1 MARTI
6 DSSIVTVRRVTK
18 EKPLPLARFE
28 LKQKLMKKY
37 HGLVPDLTPYQ
48 RRRIRGQQE
57 IICRYEPERAISTL
71 PQLLSD
77 RDDRRRFLTLFERLL
92 RDPLVNPTGAEPSR
106 EQTATLRRIREV
118 LSEGETAAAA

>member
-92 RDPLVNPTGAEPSR
+92 RDPLVNPTG
-106 EQTATLRRIREV
+106 RIREV